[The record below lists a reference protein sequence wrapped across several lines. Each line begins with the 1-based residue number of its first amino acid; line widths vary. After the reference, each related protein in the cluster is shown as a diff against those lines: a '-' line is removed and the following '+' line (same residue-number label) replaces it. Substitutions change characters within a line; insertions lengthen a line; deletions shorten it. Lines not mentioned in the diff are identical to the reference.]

1 MVGANT
7 TTATGGTSPFL
18 SNNHPQTQTQ
28 TQTPRQGSVFD
39 PEQCLLC
46 NKLSG
51 SFEAN
56 VTHMQTAHGLVIPHQ
71 DHLIT
76 DLETL
81 FAYLHLVVV
90 GYNECIC
97 CGTRRNS
104 TLAVQQHMLG
114 KGHCHFDVNSEDSE
128 FADFYDFTESEEEH
142 NDDDD
147 SEPAVPARNM
157 NTSPVRIDDTSL
169 RLPSGRV
176 ISNRAQQQRDPRR
189 QPLKPKPR
197 SRSGLLEAN
206 LSSETTPPSDS
217 QDTSSPSDSSP
228 SPATSTA
235 LATRAGK
242 SAASLAKAE
251 RQEIKFTK
259 KLASLSTKDAMAIAH
274 LPPSEQRAIIA
285 TRQKQVEKAGRLE
298 EHYRGRLESS
308 GNQFLMTHFVKDAAD
323 KRTLWK

>member
-7 TTATGGTSPFL
+7 VTATGATSPFL
-18 SNNHPQTQTQ
+18 SKPNQ

-46 NKLSG
+46 NKHS
-51 SFEAN
+51 STFEAN
-56 VTHMQTAHGLVIPHQ
+56 VTHMQTAHGLYVPHR
-71 DHLIT
+71 DHLIV
-76 DLETL
+76 DQETL
-81 FAYLHLVVV
+81 FAYIHLVIV

-114 KGHCHFDVNSEDSE
+114 KGHCHFDVDEEDSE
-128 FADFYDFTESEEEH
+128 FADFYDFTGTEEEA
-142 NDDDD
+142 DEEDEDED
-147 SEPAVPARNM
+147 RSPPVSPRNKDVS
-157 NTSPVRIDDTSL
+157 TVRIDDNSL

-176 ISNRAQQQRDPRR
+176 ISNRSQQQRDPRR
-189 QPLKPKPR
+189 QPLKSKPR
-197 SRSGLLEAN
+197 SKSGLLEATP
-206 LSSETTPPSDS
+206 SSDDDNT
-217 QDTSSPSDSSP
+217 QDTSTSSSSSAHPPSS
-228 SPATSTA
+228 STA
-235 LATRAGK
+235 LATRTNK

-251 RQEIKFTK
+251 RQELKFTK

-274 LPPSEQRAIIA
+274 LPQSEQRAIIA
-285 TRQKQVEKAGRLE
+285 TRQKQVEKATRLE
-298 EHYRGRLESS
+298 EHYRGRLESG